1 MAKFFKRTSLAALV
15 LLVAYVLTV
24 QVLRWIAFGDE
35 EREALALMEQP
46 VPAPEGPGGFKYLAF
61 PNLVVPQDELD
72 AALAEDVAAYRE
84 WHAGAG
90 ERFALEST
98 GDENTQSFVSPVAA
112 RYPERAELEFPEGA
126 CGFRDADCLEVLRGH
141 EPRFRDWLAGES
153 DRLALARAAMR
164 AEHLANPHPSGIDT
178 PFPAYTL
185 LRLAFHDIALQA
197 LDGDHAGALEQACE
211 LLGSARRFLRHDGL
225 LIDKMVHASQA
236 QAAAGLVLS
245 IRRADPDLPMPASCA
260 EALAPV
266 AAGDYL
272 LCNALRAEFEMSAS
286 LSRQM
291 DAALAASW
299 NPLRVGSRWLLIDG
313 RLQRGW
319 SAQPLSPLCRE
330 ENLEAISQGRLPDP
344 RPLEFSK
351 ASVDF
356 WSAPVSNILAN
367 IGPPS
372 YDNYQRRLLDHA
384 AVLRL
389 QLAAIAHANGEIESA
404 EVVLAGASPGYAPVR
419 DGDGWVLPLLA
430 GERSAAPEFRIRAV
444 AVPAAGEPGQQ

>member
-1 MAKFFKRTSLAALV
+1 
-15 LLVAYVLTV
+15 
-24 QVLRWIAFGDE
+24 
-35 EREALALMEQP
+35 
-46 VPAPEGPGGFKYLAF
+46 
-61 PNLVVPQDELD
+61 
-72 AALAEDVAAYRE
+72 
-84 WHAGAG
+84 
-90 ERFALEST
+90 
-98 GDENTQSFVSPVAA
+98 
-112 RYPERAELEFPEGA
+112 
-126 CGFRDADCLEVLRGH
+126 
-141 EPRFRDWLAGES
+141 
-153 DRLALARAAMR
+153 
-164 AEHLANPHPSGIDT
+164 
-178 PFPAYTL
+178 
-185 LRLAFHDIALQA
+185 
-197 LDGDHAGALEQACE
+197 
-211 LLGSARRFLRHDGL
+211 
-225 LIDKMVHASQA
+225 
-236 QAAAGLVLS
+236 
-245 IRRADPDLPMPASCA
+245 
-260 EALAPV
+260 
-266 AAGDYL
+266 
-272 LCNALRAEFEMSAS
+272 
-286 LSRQM
+286 
-291 DAALAASW
+291 
-299 NPLRVGSRWLLIDG
+299 LRVGSRWLLIDG